1 MELHEILHSINAV
14 TLLSVLSAGMLYLK
28 HLLKH
33 RKTDCDS

>member
-14 TLLSVLSAGMLYLK
+14 TLLSVLTAGVLYLK

-33 RKTDCDS
+33 RNID